1 MKDFFHYLRG
11 QMLPKVAQSPTNDD
25 FVQNPY
31 PFYETCLAKGGKVF
45 WEDYKMVSLFKYDDV
60 SNILK
65 DRRFGREC
73 PEEKKQDHRKELAPF
88 YELEDHSMLQLEPP
102 KHTRLRGLVLRA
114 FTSRK
119 VNSMAAEI
127 ETLCAQLIQNFSSS
141 QVNIL
146 NEYANKIP
154 VIIIARLL
162 GVPEEMSDQLLRWSN
177 DMVMMYQAR
186 RTEEHEKRAIKAS
199 KEFSAFMRGY
209 VDERRS
215 KPKDDLITH
224 LISAEENGEK
234 LTTDELI
241 TTCILLLN
249 AGHEATVHSLGNG
262 IKVLLE
268 NKKITIDW
276 QSEIKINQLIEEIL
290 RFDPPLHIF
299 TRYAYDQIDI
309 GDYTLKKG
317 DEVALVLGA
326 TGRDKTLWSDPEY
339 FDPNR
344 IIKKNTAFG
353 GGIHFC
359 VGAAL
364 ARLEMQIALPML
376 FTKYPKMELVEKP
389 RYADVYHFHGLEKL
403 LVNLKG

>member
-1 MKDFFHYLRG
+1 
-11 QMLPKVAQSPTNDD
+11 MLPKVSQSPTNDD

-45 WEDYKMVSLFKYDDV
+45 WEYYNMVSLFKYDDV
-60 SNILK
+60 SSILK
-65 DRRFGREC
+65 DKRFGREC
-73 PEEKKQDHRKELAPF
+73 PEDKKQNYRKELAPF
-88 YELEDHSMLQLEPP
+88 YQLEDHSMLKLEPP

-119 VNSMAAEI
+119 INSMAEEI
-127 ETLCAQLIQNFSSS
+127 KILCTQLMHNFSSK

-162 GVPEEMSDQLLRWSN
+162 GVPEEMSYQLLRWSN

-186 RTEEHEKRAIKAS
+186 RTEKHEERAITAS
-199 KEFSAFMRGY
+199 KEFSDFMRSY

-215 KPKDDLITH
+215 KPEDDLITH

-262 IKVLLE
+262 IKILLE
-268 NKKITIDW
+268 NKKIKIDW
-276 QSEIKINQLIEEIL
+276 LNESRISQLIEEIL
-290 RFDPPLHIF
+290 RFDPPLHMF
-299 TRYAYDQIDI
+299 TRYAYEPINI
-309 GDYTLKKG
+309 GSYTLKKG
-317 DEVALVLGA
+317 EEVALVLGA

-376 FTKYPKMELVEKP
+376 FLNYPKMELAEKP
-389 RYADVYHFHGLEKL
+389 RYADVYHFHGLENL
-403 LVNLKG
+403 IVNLQR

>member
-1 MKDFFHYLRG
+1 MKDFFNYLRG

-45 WEDYKMVSLFKYDDV
+45 WEDYKMVSLFKYYDV

-127 ETLCAQLIQNFSSS
+127 ETLCAQLIQNFPSN

-199 KEFSAFMRGY
+199 KEFSTFMRSY

-309 GDYTLKKG
+309 GDYTIKKG
-317 DEVALVLGA
+317 DEIALVLGA
-326 TGRDKTLWSDPEY
+326 TGRDKTLWSDPEC
-339 FDPNR
+339 FNPNR

-364 ARLEMQIALPML
+364 ARLEMQIALPIL
-376 FTKYPKMELVEKP
+376 FTKFPKMGLAEKP

-403 LVNLKG
+403 FIDLEG

>member
-1 MKDFFHYLRG
+1 MI
-11 QMLPKVAQSPTNDD
+11 QKVSQSPVDND

-31 PFYETCLAKGGKVF
+31 PFYEMCLARGGKVF
-45 WEDYKMVSLFKYDDV
+45 WSDYNMISLFKHEDV
-60 SNILK
+60 SKILK

-73 PEEKKQDHRKELAPF
+73 PEEKKQGYRKELAPF

-102 KHTRLRGLVLRA
+102 KHTRLRDLVLRA

-119 VNSMAAEI
+119 INSMTEEI
-127 ETLCAQLIQNFSSS
+127 RTLCDQLTQRFSGNR
-141 QVNIL
+141 VNIL

-162 GVPEEMSDQLLRWSN
+162 GVPEQMSDQLLRWSN

-186 RTEEHEKRAIKAS
+186 RTEEHEARAVKAS
-199 KEFSAFMRGY
+199 QEFSMFMREY
-209 VDERRS
+209 VNERRN
-215 KPKDDLITH
+215 KPEDDLITH
-224 LISAEENGEK
+224 LISAEEDGEK
-234 LTTDELI
+234 LTTEELI

-262 IKVLLE
+262 IKALIE
-268 NKKITIDW
+268 NKDLKIDW
-276 QSEIKINQLIEEIL
+276 KSEDKINRLIEEIL

-299 TRYAYDQIDI
+299 TRYAYENIDL
-309 GDYTLKKG
+309 GDYTIKKG
-317 DEVALVLGA
+317 EEVALVLGA
-326 TGRDKTLWSDPEY
+326 TGRDKTIWEDPRS
-339 FDPNR
+339 FDPDR
-344 IIKKNTAFG
+344 TIKKNTAFG

-376 FTKYPKMELVEKP
+376 FKEYPDMEFAEPP
-389 RYADVYHFHGLEKL
+389 RYANVYHFHGLEKL
-403 LVNLKG
+403 SINLQG

>member
-31 PFYETCLAKGGKVF
+31 LFYETCLAKGGKVF
-45 WEDYKMVSLFKYDDV
+45 WEDYNMVSFFKYNDV

-73 PEEKKQDHRKELAPF
+73 PEENKQDHRKELAAF

-146 NEYANKIP
+146 KEYANKIP

-199 KEFSAFMRGY
+199 KEFSTFMRSY

-224 LISAEENGEK
+224 LISAEESGER

-268 NKKITIDW
+268 NKNITIDW
-276 QSEIKINQLIEEIL
+276 QSEIKINQLTEEIL

-309 GDYTLKKG
+309 GDYTLNKG

-326 TGRDKTLWSDPEY
+326 TGRDKTLWIDPEY
-339 FDPNR
+339 FNPNR

-364 ARLEMQIALPML
+364 ARLEMQIALPVL
-376 FTKYPKMELVEKP
+376 FTKYPKMELAENP

>member
-1 MKDFFHYLRG
+1 
-11 QMLPKVAQSPTNDD
+11 MLPKFAQSPTNDD

-31 PFYETCLAKGGKVF
+31 PFYENCLAEGGKIF
-45 WEDYKMVSLFKYDDV
+45 WDDYNMVSFFKHDDV
-60 SNILK
+60 SSILK

-73 PEEKKQDHRKELAPF
+73 PEDKKQGFRKELAPF
-88 YELEDHSMLQLEPP
+88 YKLEENSMLQLEPP

-119 VNSMAAEI
+119 INSMTEEI
-127 ETLCAQLIQNFSSS
+127 KFLCNQLMQNFSSS
-141 QVNIL
+141 RVNIL
-146 NEYANKIP
+146 NEYASKIP

-162 GVPEEMSDQLLRWSN
+162 GVPEEMSDKLLTWSN

-186 RTEEHEKRAIKAS
+186 RTQEHEKRAVKAS
-199 KEFSAFMRGY
+199 NEFSLFMRNY
-209 VDERRS
+209 VEDRRD
-215 KPKDDLITH
+215 KPEDDLITH
-224 LISAEENGEK
+224 LILAEEDGEK

-262 IKVLLE
+262 VKILLE
-268 NKKITIDW
+268 NKNF
-276 QSEIKINQLIEEIL
+276 KINWHTATKVNQLVEEIL

-299 TRYAYDQIDI
+299 TRYAYEQIDL
-309 GDYTLKKG
+309 GDYTVKKG
-317 DEVALVLGA
+317 EEIALVLGA
-326 TGRDKTLWSDPEY
+326 TGRDKAVWSHPQY
-339 FDPNR
+339 FDPYR
-344 IIKKNTAFG
+344 TIKKNTAFG

-376 FTKYPKMELVEKP
+376 FTRYPKMQLAEKP

-403 LVNLKG
+403 YVKLEG

>member
-45 WEDYKMVSLFKYDDV
+45 WEDYNMVSLFKYDDV

-127 ETLCAQLIQNFSSS
+127 ETLCAQLMQNFSSN

-376 FTKYPKMELVEKP
+376 FTKYPKMELAEKP

>member
-1 MKDFFHYLRG
+1 
-11 QMLPKVAQSPTNDD
+11 MLPKVAQSPINDD

-45 WEDYKMVSLFKYDDV
+45 WEDYNMVSLFKYNDV

-73 PEEKKQDHRKELAPF
+73 PEDKKQFHRKDLAPF

-119 VNSMAAEI
+119 INSMAEEI
-127 ETLCAQLIQNFSSS
+127 EALCSQLMQNFSCNK
-141 QVNIL
+141 VNIL

-186 RTEEHEKRAIKAS
+186 RTEKHEERAIKAS
-199 KEFSAFMRGY
+199 KDFSAFMRSY
-209 VDERRS
+209 VEERRS

-268 NKKITIDW
+268 NKKNTIDW
-276 QSEIKINQLIEEIL
+276 QSKIKISQLIEEIL

-299 TRYAYDQIDI
+299 TRYAYDQIDL

-376 FTKYPKMELVEKP
+376 FTKYPKIELAEKP

-403 LVNLKG
+403 LVNLEG

>member
-1 MKDFFHYLRG
+1 
-11 QMLPKVAQSPTNDD
+11 MLPKFAQSPTNDD

-31 PFYETCLAKGGKVF
+31 PFYENCLAEGGKIF
-45 WEDYKMVSLFKYDDV
+45 WDDYNMVSFFNHDDV
-60 SNILK
+60 SSILK

-73 PEEKKQDHRKELAPF
+73 PEDKKQGFRKELAPF
-88 YELEDHSMLQLEPP
+88 YKLEENSMLQLEPP

-119 VNSMAAEI
+119 INSMTEEI
-127 ETLCAQLIQNFSSS
+127 KFLCNQLMQNFSSNR
-141 QVNIL
+141 VNIL

-162 GVPEEMSDQLLRWSN
+162 GVPEEMSDKLLTWSN

-186 RTEEHEKRAIKAS
+186 RTQEHEKRAVKAS
-199 KEFSAFMRGY
+199 NEFSVFMRNY
-209 VDERRS
+209 VEDRRD
-215 KPKDDLITH
+215 KPEDDLITH
-224 LISAEENGEK
+224 LILAEEDGEK

-262 IKVLLE
+262 VKILLE
-268 NKKITIDW
+268 NKNF
-276 QSEIKINQLIEEIL
+276 KINWYTATKVNQLVEEIL

-299 TRYAYDQIDI
+299 TRYAYEQIDL
-309 GDYTLKKG
+309 GDYTVKKG
-317 DEVALVLGA
+317 EEVALVLGA
-326 TGRDKTLWSDPEY
+326 TGRDKAVWSDPEY
-339 FDPNR
+339 FNPYR
-344 IIKKNTAFG
+344 TIKKNTAFG

-376 FTKYPKMELVEKP
+376 FTRYPKMQLAEKP

-403 LVNLKG
+403 YVKLEG

>member
-1 MKDFFHYLRG
+1 
-11 QMLPKVAQSPTNDD
+11 MLPKVAQSPTNDD

-73 PEEKKQDHRKELAPF
+73 PEEKKQDHRRELAPF

-127 ETLCAQLIQNFSSS
+127 ETLCAQLMQNFSSN

-186 RTEEHEKRAIKAS
+186 RTVKHEELAIKAS
-199 KEFSAFMRGY
+199 KEFSAFMRSY

>member
-1 MKDFFHYLRG
+1 
-11 QMLPKVAQSPTNDD
+11 MLPKFAQSPTNDD

-31 PFYETCLAKGGKVF
+31 PFYEKCLAEGGKIF
-45 WEDYKMVSLFKYDDV
+45 WDDYKMVSFFKHGDV
-60 SNILK
+60 SRILK

-73 PEEKKQDHRKELAPF
+73 PKDKKQGFRKELAPF
-88 YELEDHSMLQLEPP
+88 YKLEENSMLQLEPP

-119 VNSMAAEI
+119 INSMTEEI
-127 ETLCAQLIQNFSSS
+127 KFLCNQLIQNFSSNR
-141 QVNIL
+141 VNIL

-162 GVPEEMSDQLLRWSN
+162 GVPEEMSDKLLNWSN

-186 RTEEHEKRAIKAS
+186 RTQEHEKRAVKAS
-199 KEFSAFMRGY
+199 NEFSVFMRNY
-209 VDERRS
+209 VEDRRD
-215 KPKDDLITH
+215 KPEDDLITH
-224 LISAEENGEK
+224 LILAEEDGEK

-262 IKVLLE
+262 IKILLE
-268 NKKITIDW
+268 NQKFKIDW
-276 QSEIKINQLIEEIL
+276 HTATKVNQLVEEIL

-299 TRYAYDQIDI
+299 TRYAYEQIDLE
-309 GDYTLKKG
+309 DYIVRKG
-317 DEVALVLGA
+317 EEVALVLGA
-326 TGRDKTLWSDPEY
+326 TGRDKAVWSDPEY
-339 FDPNR
+339 FNPHR

-376 FTKYPKMELVEKP
+376 FTRYPKMQLVEKP

-403 LVNLKG
+403 YVKLEG

>member
-1 MKDFFHYLRG
+1 
-11 QMLPKVAQSPTNDD
+11 MLPKVSQSPTNDD

-45 WEDYKMVSLFKYDDV
+45 WEDYNMVSLFKYDDV
-60 SNILK
+60 SSILK
-65 DRRFGREC
+65 DKRFGREC
-73 PEEKKQDHRKELAPF
+73 PEDKKQDYRKELAPF
-88 YELEDHSMLQLEPP
+88 YQLEDHSMLQLEPP

-119 VNSMAAEI
+119 INSMAEEI
-127 ETLCAQLIQNFSSS
+127 KILCTQLMHNFSSK

-186 RTEEHEKRAIKAS
+186 RTEKHEERAITAS
-199 KEFSAFMRGY
+199 KEFSDFMRSY

-215 KPKDDLITH
+215 KPEDDLITH

-262 IKVLLE
+262 IKILLE
-268 NKKITIDW
+268 NKKMKIDW
-276 QSEIKINQLIEEIL
+276 QNESRISQLIEEIL
-290 RFDPPLHIF
+290 RFDPPLHMF
-299 TRYAYDQIDI
+299 TRYAYEPINI
-309 GDYTLKKG
+309 GSYALKKG
-317 DEVALVLGA
+317 EEVALVLGA

-364 ARLEMQIALPML
+364 ARLE
-376 FTKYPKMELVEKP
+376 
-389 RYADVYHFHGLEKL
+389 
-403 LVNLKG
+403 

>member
-73 PEEKKQDHRKELAPF
+73 PEEKKQDHREELAPF

-127 ETLCAQLIQNFSSS
+127 ETLCAQLMQNFSRN

-162 GVPEEMSDQLLRWSN
+162 GVPKEMSDRLLGWSN

-186 RTEEHEKRAIKAS
+186 RTVKHEERAIKAS
-199 KEFSAFMRGY
+199 KEFSAFMRSY
-209 VDERRS
+209 VEERRS

-299 TRYAYDQIDI
+299 TRYAYDQIDL

-364 ARLEMQIALPML
+364 ARLEMKIALPML
-376 FTKYPKMELVEKP
+376 FAKYPKMELAENP

>member
-73 PEEKKQDHRKELAPF
+73 PEEKKQDHRKELAAF

-127 ETLCAQLIQNFSSS
+127 ETLCAQLMQNFSSN

-186 RTEEHEKRAIKAS
+186 RTVKHEERAIKAS
-199 KEFSAFMRGY
+199 KEFSAFMRSY
-209 VDERRS
+209 VEERRS

-376 FTKYPKMELVEKP
+376 FTKYPKMELAEKP

>member
-1 MKDFFHYLRG
+1 MI
-11 QMLPKVAQSPTNDD
+11 QKVSQSPVDDD

-31 PFYETCLAKGGKVF
+31 PFYEMCLARGGKVF
-45 WEDYKMVSLFKYDDV
+45 WSDYNMISLFKHEDV
-60 SNILK
+60 SKILK

-73 PEEKKQDHRKELAPF
+73 PEEKKQGYRKELAPF
-88 YELEDHSMLQLEPP
+88 YGLEDHSMLQLEPP

-119 VNSMAAEI
+119 INSMTEEI
-127 ETLCAQLIQNFSSS
+127 RTLCNQLTQRFSGNR
-141 QVNIL
+141 VNIL

-162 GVPEEMSDQLLRWSN
+162 GVPEQMSDQLLRWSN

-186 RTEEHEKRAIKAS
+186 RTEEHEARAVKAS
-199 KEFSAFMRGY
+199 EEFSMFMKQY
-209 VDERRS
+209 VNERRN
-215 KPKDDLITH
+215 KPEDDLITH
-224 LISAEENGEK
+224 LISAEEDGEK
-234 LTTDELI
+234 LTTEELI

-262 IKVLLE
+262 IKALIE
-268 NKKITIDW
+268 NKDLKIDW
-276 QSEIKINQLIEEIL
+276 KSEDKINRLVEEIL

-299 TRYAYDQIDI
+299 TRYAYEQIDL
-309 GDYTLKKG
+309 GDYTIKKG
-317 DEVALVLGA
+317 EEVALVLGA
-326 TGRDKTLWSDPEY
+326 TGRDKTIWEDPY
-339 FDPNR
+339 SFDPDR
-344 IIKKNTAFG
+344 TIKKNTAFG

-376 FTKYPKMELVEKP
+376 FKEYPYMEFAEPP
-389 RYADVYHFHGLEKL
+389 RYANVYHFHGLEKL
-403 LVNLKG
+403 SINLQG

>member
-1 MKDFFHYLRG
+1 
-11 QMLPKVAQSPTNDD
+11 MLPKVAQSPTNDD

-73 PEEKKQDHRKELAPF
+73 PEEKKHYHRKELAPF

-127 ETLCAQLIQNFSSS
+127 ETLCAQLMQNFSSN

-162 GVPEEMSDQLLRWSN
+162 GVPEKMSDQLLRWSN

-186 RTEEHEKRAIKAS
+186 RTVKHEERAIKAS
-199 KEFSAFMRGY
+199 KEFSTFMRSY
-209 VDERRS
+209 VEERRS

-376 FTKYPKMELVEKP
+376 FTKYPKMELAEKP

>member
-1 MKDFFHYLRG
+1 
-11 QMLPKVAQSPTNDD
+11 MLPKVAQSPTNDD

-45 WEDYKMVSLFKYDDV
+45 WEDYKMVSLFKYEDV

-127 ETLCAQLIQNFSSS
+127 ETLCAQLIQKFSSN

-162 GVPEEMSDQLLRWSN
+162 GVPEEMSDRLLSWSN

-186 RTEEHEKRAIKAS
+186 RKAKHEERAIKAS
-199 KEFSAFMRGY
+199 KEFSAFMRSY
-209 VDERRS
+209 VEERRS

-299 TRYAYDQIDI
+299 TRYAYEQIDL
-309 GDYTLKKG
+309 GDCTLKKG

-326 TGRDKTLWSDPEY
+326 TGRDRTLWSDPEY

-344 IIKKNTAFG
+344 IVKKNTAFG

-364 ARLEMQIALPML
+364 ARLEMKIALPML
-376 FTKYPKMELVEKP
+376 FEKYPKMELAENP

-403 LVNLKG
+403 LVNLKC

>member
-73 PEEKKQDHRKELAPF
+73 PEEKKQDHRKDLAAF

-127 ETLCAQLIQNFSSS
+127 ETLCAQLMQNFSSNR
-141 QVNIL
+141 VNIL

-186 RTEEHEKRAIKAS
+186 RTVKHEERAIKAS
-199 KEFSAFMRGY
+199 KEFSAFMRSY
-209 VDERRS
+209 VEERRS

-309 GDYTLKKG
+309 GDHTLKKG

-376 FTKYPKMELVEKP
+376 FTKYPKMELAEKP

>member
-1 MKDFFHYLRG
+1 
-11 QMLPKVAQSPTNDD
+11 MLPKFAQSPTNDD

-31 PFYETCLAKGGKVF
+31 PFYENCLAEGGKIF
-45 WEDYKMVSLFKYDDV
+45 WDDYNMVSFFKHEDV
-60 SNILK
+60 SSILK

-73 PEEKKQDHRKELAPF
+73 PEDKKQGFPIELAPF
-88 YELEDHSMLQLEPP
+88 YKLEENSMLQLEPP

-119 VNSMAAEI
+119 INSMTDEI
-127 ETLCAQLIQNFSSS
+127 KFLCDQLMQNFSSS
-141 QVNIL
+141 RVNIL
-146 NEYANKIP
+146 NEYASKIP

-162 GVPEEMSDQLLRWSN
+162 GVPEEMSDKLLTWSN

-186 RTEEHEKRAIKAS
+186 RTQEHEKRAVKAS
-199 KEFSAFMRGY
+199 NEFSVFMRNY
-209 VDERRS
+209 VEDRRD
-215 KPKDDLITH
+215 KPEDDLITH
-224 LISAEENGEK
+224 LILAEEDGEK

-262 IKVLLE
+262 VKILLE
-268 NKKITIDW
+268 NKNF
-276 QSEIKINQLIEEIL
+276 KINWHNATKVNQLVEEIL

-299 TRYAYDQIDI
+299 TRYAYEQIDL
-309 GDYTLKKG
+309 GDYTVKKG
-317 DEVALVLGA
+317 EEIALVLGA
-326 TGRDKTLWSDPEY
+326 TGRDKAVWSNPQY
-339 FDPNR
+339 FDPYR
-344 IIKKNTAFG
+344 TIKKNTAFG

-376 FTKYPKMELVEKP
+376 FTRYPKMQLAEKP

-403 LVNLKG
+403 YVKLEG

>member
-1 MKDFFHYLRG
+1 
-11 QMLPKVAQSPTNDD
+11 MLPKVVQSPTNDD

-31 PFYETCLAKGGKVF
+31 PFYEPCLAKGGQVV
-45 WEDYKMVSLFKYDDV
+45 WEDYKMVSLFKYEDV

-73 PEEKKQDHRKELAPF
+73 PEEKKQDRRKELAPF

-127 ETLCAQLIQNFSSS
+127 ETLCAQLIQNFSSN

-186 RTEEHEKRAIKAS
+186 RTVKHEERAIKAS
-199 KEFSAFMRGY
+199 KEFSAFMRSY
-209 VDERRS
+209 VEERRS

-224 LISAEENGEK
+224 LISAEENGDK
-234 LTTDELI
+234 LTTEELI

-276 QSEIKINQLIEEIL
+276 QSEIKISQLIEEIL

-299 TRYAYDQIDI
+299 TRYAYEKIDL
-309 GDYTLKKG
+309 GDYTVKKG
-317 DEVALVLGA
+317 QEVALVLGA
-326 TGRDKTLWSDPEY
+326 TGWDKTSWSDPEY

-403 LVNLKG
+403 LVNLEG

>member
-1 MKDFFHYLRG
+1 
-11 QMLPKVAQSPTNDD
+11 MLPKVAQSPTNDD

-31 PFYETCLAKGGKVF
+31 LFYETCLAKGGKVF
-45 WEDYKMVSLFKYDDV
+45 WEDYNMVSFFKYNDV

-73 PEEKKQDHRKELAPF
+73 PEENKQDHRKELAAF

-127 ETLCAQLIQNFSSS
+127 ETLCAQLIKNFSSS

-146 NEYANKIP
+146 KEYANKIP

-224 LISAEENGEK
+224 LISAEESGER

-268 NKKITIDW
+268 NKNITIDW
-276 QSEIKINQLIEEIL
+276 QSEIKINQLTEEIL

-309 GDYTLKKG
+309 GDYTLNKG

-326 TGRDKTLWSDPEY
+326 TGRDKTLWIDPEY
-339 FDPNR
+339 FNPNR

-364 ARLEMQIALPML
+364 ARLEMQIALPVL
-376 FTKYPKMELVEKP
+376 FTKYPKMELAENP

>member
-73 PEEKKQDHRKELAPF
+73 PEEKKQDHRKELAAF

-268 NKKITIDW
+268 NKKFSIDW
-276 QSEIKINQLIEEIL
+276 QSEIKISQLIEEIL

-299 TRYAYDQIDI
+299 TRYAYDQIDL

-339 FDPNR
+339 FDPTR

-376 FTKYPKMELVEKP
+376 FTQFPKMDLAEKP

-403 LVNLKG
+403 MINLEG

>member
-1 MKDFFHYLRG
+1 
-11 QMLPKVAQSPTNDD
+11 MLPKVAQSPTNDD

-45 WEDYKMVSLFKYDDV
+45 WEDYNMVSLFKYNDV

-73 PEEKKQDHRKELAPF
+73 PEEKKQGHRKELAPF

-127 ETLCAQLIQNFSSS
+127 ETLCAQLMQNFSSK

-162 GVPEEMSDQLLRWSN
+162 GVPEEMSDQLLKWSN

-186 RTEEHEKRAIKAS
+186 RTEKHEGRAVKAS
-199 KEFSAFMRGY
+199 KEFSSFMRNY
-209 VDERRS
+209 VEERRS

-268 NKKITIDW
+268 KKITIDW

-299 TRYAYDQIDI
+299 TRYAYEQIDI

-344 IIKKNTAFG
+344 VIKKNTAFG

-376 FTKYPKMELVEKP
+376 FTKYPKIELAENP

>member
-1 MKDFFHYLRG
+1 
-11 QMLPKVAQSPTNDD
+11 MLPKVAQSPTNDD

-127 ETLCAQLIQNFSSS
+127 ETLCAQLIQNFSSN

-186 RTEEHEKRAIKAS
+186 RTVKHEERAIKAS
-199 KEFSAFMRGY
+199 KEFSAFMRSY
-209 VDERRS
+209 VEERRS

-376 FTKYPKMELVEKP
+376 FTKYPKMELAEKP

>member
-1 MKDFFHYLRG
+1 
-11 QMLPKVAQSPTNDD
+11 MLPKVAQSPTNDD

-45 WEDYKMVSLFKYDDV
+45 WEDYNMVSLFKYNDV

-65 DRRFGREC
+65 DKRFGREC
-73 PEEKKQDHRKELAPF
+73 PEEKKQGHRKELAPF

-127 ETLCAQLIQNFSSS
+127 ETLCAQLMQNFSSN

-186 RTEEHEKRAIKAS
+186 RTVKHEERAIKAS
-199 KEFSAFMRGY
+199 KEFSAFMRSY
-209 VDERRS
+209 VEERRS

-268 NKKITIDW
+268 NKKISIDW
-276 QSEIKINQLIEEIL
+276 QSEIKISQLVEEIL

-299 TRYAYDQIDI
+299 TRYAYDQIDL
-309 GDYTLKKG
+309 GDYTVKKG

-326 TGRDKTLWSDPEY
+326 TGRDKTLWSSPEC

-344 IIKKNTAFG
+344 TIKKNTSFG

-376 FTKYPKMELVEKP
+376 FRKYPKMELAEKP

>member
-1 MKDFFHYLRG
+1 
-11 QMLPKVAQSPTNDD
+11 MLPKVAQSPINDD

-45 WEDYKMVSLFKYDDV
+45 WEDYNMVSLFKYNDV

-73 PEEKKQDHRKELAPF
+73 PEDKKQGHRKELAPF

-119 VNSMAAEI
+119 INSMAEEI
-127 ETLCAQLIQNFSSS
+127 EALCSQLMQNFSSNK
-141 QVNIL
+141 VNIL

-162 GVPEEMSDQLLRWSN
+162 GVPEEMSGQLLRWSN

-186 RTEEHEKRAIKAS
+186 RTGEHEERAIKAS
-199 KEFSAFMRGY
+199 KEFSAFMRSY
-209 VDERRS
+209 VEERRS

-224 LISAEENGEK
+224 LICAEENGEK

-262 IKVLLE
+262 IKILLE

-276 QSEIKINQLIEEIL
+276 QSEIKISQLIEEIL

-299 TRYAYDQIDI
+299 TRYAYDQIDL

-317 DEVALVLGA
+317 AEVALVLGA

-376 FTKYPKMELVEKP
+376 FTKYPKIELAEKP

-403 LVNLKG
+403 LVNLEG

>member
-1 MKDFFHYLRG
+1 
-11 QMLPKVAQSPTNDD
+11 MLPKFAQSPTNDD

-31 PFYETCLAKGGKVF
+31 PFYENCLAEGGKIF
-45 WEDYKMVSLFKYDDV
+45 WDDYNMVSFFKHDDV
-60 SNILK
+60 SSILK

-73 PEEKKQDHRKELAPF
+73 PEDKKQGFRKELAPF
-88 YELEDHSMLQLEPP
+88 YKLEENSMLQLEPP

-119 VNSMAAEI
+119 INSMTEEI
-127 ETLCAQLIQNFSSS
+127 KFLCNQLMQNFSSNR
-141 QVNIL
+141 VNIL
-146 NEYANKIP
+146 HEYANKIP

-162 GVPEEMSDQLLRWSN
+162 GVPEEMSDKLLNWSN

-186 RTEEHEKRAIKAS
+186 RTQEHEKRAVKAS
-199 KEFSAFMRGY
+199 NEFSVFMRNY
-209 VDERRS
+209 VEDRRD
-215 KPKDDLITH
+215 KPEDDLITH
-224 LISAEENGEK
+224 LILAEEDGEK

-262 IKVLLE
+262 VKILLE
-268 NKKITIDW
+268 NKNF
-276 QSEIKINQLIEEIL
+276 KINWHTATKVNQLVEEIL

-299 TRYAYDQIDI
+299 TRYAYEQIDL
-309 GDYTLKKG
+309 GDYTVKKG
-317 DEVALVLGA
+317 EEIALVLGA
-326 TGRDKTLWSDPEY
+326 TGRDKAVWSHPQY
-339 FDPNR
+339 FDPYR
-344 IIKKNTAFG
+344 TIKKNTAFG

-376 FTKYPKMELVEKP
+376 FTRYPKMQLAEKP

-403 LVNLKG
+403 YVKLEG

>member
-1 MKDFFHYLRG
+1 
-11 QMLPKVAQSPTNDD
+11 MLPKVAQSPTNDD

-31 PFYETCLAKGGKVF
+31 LFYETCLAKGGKVF
-45 WEDYKMVSLFKYDDV
+45 WEDYNMVSFFKYNDV

-73 PEEKKQDHRKELAPF
+73 PEENKQDHRKELAAF

-146 NEYANKIP
+146 KEYANKIP

-224 LISAEENGEK
+224 LISAEESGER

-268 NKKITIDW
+268 NKNITIDW
-276 QSEIKINQLIEEIL
+276 QSEIKINQLTEEIL

-309 GDYTLKKG
+309 GDYTIKKG
-317 DEVALVLGA
+317 DEIALVLGA
-326 TGRDKTLWSDPEY
+326 TGRDKTLWSDPGC
-339 FDPNR
+339 FNPNR

-376 FTKYPKMELVEKP
+376 FTKYPKMELAEKP

>member
-1 MKDFFHYLRG
+1 MI
-11 QMLPKVAQSPTNDD
+11 QKVSQSPVDDD

-31 PFYETCLAKGGKVF
+31 PFYEMCLARGGKVF
-45 WEDYKMVSLFKYDDV
+45 WSDYNMISLFKHEDV
-60 SNILK
+60 SKILK

-73 PEEKKQDHRKELAPF
+73 PEEKKQGYRKELAPF
-88 YELEDHSMLQLEPP
+88 YGLEDHSMLQLEPP

-119 VNSMAAEI
+119 INSMTEEI
-127 ETLCAQLIQNFSSS
+127 RTLCNQLTQRFSGNR
-141 QVNIL
+141 VNIL

-162 GVPEEMSDQLLRWSN
+162 GVPEQMSDQLLRWSN

-186 RTEEHEKRAIKAS
+186 RTEEHEARAVKAS
-199 KEFSAFMRGY
+199 EEFSMFMKQY
-209 VDERRS
+209 VNERRN
-215 KPKDDLITH
+215 KPEDDLITH
-224 LISAEENGEK
+224 LISAEEDGEK
-234 LTTDELI
+234 LTTEELI

-262 IKVLLE
+262 IKALIE
-268 NKKITIDW
+268 NKDLKIDW
-276 QSEIKINQLIEEIL
+276 KSEDKINRLVEEIL

-299 TRYAYDQIDI
+299 TRYAYEQIDL
-309 GDYTLKKG
+309 GDYTIKKG
-317 DEVALVLGA
+317 EEVALVLGA
-326 TGRDKTLWSDPEY
+326 TGRDKTLWEDPY
-339 FDPNR
+339 SFDPDR
-344 IIKKNTAFG
+344 TIKKNTAFG

-376 FTKYPKMELVEKP
+376 FKEYPYMEFAEPP
-389 RYADVYHFHGLEKL
+389 RYANVYHFHGLEKL
-403 LVNLKG
+403 SINLQG

>member
-1 MKDFFHYLRG
+1 
-11 QMLPKVAQSPTNDD
+11 MLPKVAQSPTNDV

-45 WEDYKMVSLFKYDDV
+45 WEDYKMVSLFKYNDV

-119 VNSMAAEI
+119 VNSMAVEI
-127 ETLCAQLIQNFSSS
+127 ETLCTQLMQNFSSN

-162 GVPEEMSDQLLRWSN
+162 GVPEDMSDQLLRWSH

-186 RTEEHEKRAIKAS
+186 RKVKHEERAIKAS
-199 KEFSAFMRGY
+199 KEFSAFMRSY
-209 VDERRS
+209 VEERRN

-234 LTTDELI
+234 LTADELI

-276 QSEIKINQLIEEIL
+276 QSKIKINQLVEEIL

-299 TRYAYDQIDI
+299 TRYAYDKVDI
-309 GDYTLKKG
+309 GDYTLRKG

-326 TGRDKTLWSDPEY
+326 TGRDKSLWSDPEY

-376 FTKYPKMELVEKP
+376 FTKYPKMELAEKP

-403 LVNLKG
+403 LVNLEG

>member
-1 MKDFFHYLRG
+1 
-11 QMLPKVAQSPTNDD
+11 MLPKFAQSPTNDD

-31 PFYETCLAKGGKVF
+31 PFYENCLAEGGKIF
-45 WEDYKMVSLFKYDDV
+45 WDDYNMVSFFKHDDV
-60 SNILK
+60 SSILK

-73 PEEKKQDHRKELAPF
+73 PEDKKQGFRKELAPF
-88 YELEDHSMLQLEPP
+88 YKLEENSMLQLEPP

-119 VNSMAAEI
+119 INSMTEEI
-127 ETLCAQLIQNFSSS
+127 KFLCNQLMQNFSSNR
-141 QVNIL
+141 VNIL

-162 GVPEEMSDQLLRWSN
+162 GVPEEMSDKLLNWSN

-186 RTEEHEKRAIKAS
+186 RTQEHEKRAVKAS
-199 KEFSAFMRGY
+199 NEFSVFMRNY
-209 VDERRS
+209 VEDRRD
-215 KPKDDLITH
+215 KPEDDLITH
-224 LISAEENGEK
+224 LILAEEDGEK

-262 IKVLLE
+262 IKILLE
-268 NKKITIDW
+268 NKKFKIDW
-276 QSEIKINQLIEEIL
+276 HTATKVNQLVEEIL

-299 TRYAYDQIDI
+299 TRYAYEQIDL
-309 GDYTLKKG
+309 GDYTVKKG
-317 DEVALVLGA
+317 EEIALVLGA
-326 TGRDKTLWSDPEY
+326 TGRDKAVWSHPQY
-339 FDPNR
+339 FDPYR
-344 IIKKNTAFG
+344 TIKKNTAFG

-376 FTKYPKMELVEKP
+376 FTRYPKMQLAEKP

-403 LVNLKG
+403 YVKLEG

>member
-127 ETLCAQLIQNFSSS
+127 ETLCAQLMQNFSSN

-186 RTEEHEKRAIKAS
+186 RTVKHEERAIKAS
-199 KEFSAFMRGY
+199 KEFSAFMRSY
-209 VDERRS
+209 VEERRS

-376 FTKYPKMELVEKP
+376 FTKYPKMELAEKP

-403 LVNLKG
+403 LVNLRG

>member
-73 PEEKKQDHRKELAPF
+73 PEDKKQDHRKELAPF

-127 ETLCAQLIQNFSSS
+127 ETLCIQLIQNFPSN

-199 KEFSAFMRGY
+199 KEFSTFMRSY

-276 QSEIKINQLIEEIL
+276 QSGIKINQLIEEIL

-309 GDYTLKKG
+309 GDYTIKKG
-317 DEVALVLGA
+317 DEIALVLGA

-339 FDPNR
+339 FNPNR

-403 LVNLKG
+403 VVNLEN

>member
-127 ETLCAQLIQNFSSS
+127 ETLCAQLMQNFSSN

-186 RTEEHEKRAIKAS
+186 RTVKHEERAIKAS
-199 KEFSAFMRGY
+199 KEFSAFMRSY
-209 VDERRS
+209 VEERRS

-276 QSEIKINQLIEEIL
+276 QSEIKISQLIEEIL

-326 TGRDKTLWSDPEY
+326 TGRDKTLWSDPESVSY
-339 FDPNR
+339 
-344 IIKKNTAFG
+344 T
-353 GGIHFC
+353 H
-359 VGAAL
+359 L
-364 ARLEMQIALPML
+364 TLP
-376 FTKYPKMELVEKP
+376 TK
-389 RYADVYHFHGLEKL
+389 A
-403 LVNLKG
+403 

>member
-1 MKDFFHYLRG
+1 
-11 QMLPKVAQSPTNDD
+11 MLPKVAQSPTNDD

-45 WEDYKMVSLFKYDDV
+45 WEDYNMVSLFKYDDV

-73 PEEKKQDHRKELAPF
+73 PEERKQDHRKELAAF

-127 ETLCAQLIQNFSSS
+127 ETLCAQLMQNFSST

-186 RTEEHEKRAIKAS
+186 RTEEHEKRATKAS

-364 ARLEMQIALPML
+364 ARLEMQIALPIL
-376 FTKYPKMELVEKP
+376 FTKYPKMELAEKP

>member
-31 PFYETCLAKGGKVF
+31 LFYETCLAKGGKVF
-45 WEDYKMVSLFKYDDV
+45 WEDYNMVSFFKYNDV

-73 PEEKKQDHRKELAPF
+73 PEENKQDHRKELAAF

-146 NEYANKIP
+146 KEYANKIP

-224 LISAEENGEK
+224 LISAEESGER

-268 NKKITIDW
+268 NKNITIDW
-276 QSEIKINQLIEEIL
+276 QSEIKINQLTEEIL

-309 GDYTLKKG
+309 GDYTLNKG

-326 TGRDKTLWSDPEY
+326 TGRDKTLWIDPEY
-339 FDPNR
+339 FNPNR

-376 FTKYPKMELVEKP
+376 FTKYPKMELAENP